1 MGGISVRRLM
11 IVDDALFMRVS
22 IRKMLESYDYEI
34 VAEACDGAEAVEK
47 YKKYRPDVITMD
59 ITMPNMTGIEALK
72 EIKEIDKDA
81 KVIMVSA
88 LGQEVMVKEAIIS
101 GASSFIVKP
110 FERDKLV
117 KVLDGVAK

>member
-1 MGGISVRRLM
+1 M